1 MRMDPAG
8 PILARY
14 EAALWSVLGALAYLA
29 RDNSDLVFPDILW
42 LFALLLA
49 TSLASAWSVRRWPR
63 RDTPHAACAIATFA
77 VIAAIQ
83 ARSGGSHST
92 LWVLYLLPLFSSAL
106 LLSGRAL
113 AMIAAGAALCDAALY
128 VGPDAVW
135 GPSVLFELAVKTGVL
150 WAAAGSA
157 WILAEAERRARARAA
172 AQREELDRL
181 SADLRRGETM
191 AALGMATAATA
202 HDLAT
207 PLTIIRGYATM
218 RLEQDELPADLRKDL
233 SRIDRAAEFCQRL
246 AAETLKKSRGEGS
259 GESFN
264 LLDPLE
270 SALGLSEEVLARRG
284 IVLRRDYGDG
294 DPALRGNA
302 QDLERLFLNLFA
314 NAAKAMPA
322 GGALTV
328 RLRLR
333 ETPGGRRAEVRVEDS
348 GRGIPPEMLPKLFSP
363 FATTRQAEGGTGL
376 GLYLCREAAR
386 RHGGDLTAENLPKGG
401 ACFAVDLPLTPAPVP
416 APVRSPAN
424 A

>member
-1 MRMDPAG
+1 MRTDPAG

-49 TSLASAWSVRRWPR
+49 ASLASAWSVRRWPR
-63 RDTPHAACAIATFA
+63 QDAPHAACAVATFA

-83 ARSGGSHST
+83 ARSGGAHST

-113 AMIAAGAALCDAALY
+113 ALIAAGAALCDAALY
-128 VGPDAVW
+128 LGPDSVW
-135 GPSVLFELAVKTGVL
+135 GPSVLFELAVKSGVL

-157 WILAEAERRARARAA
+157 WILAEAERRARARSS

-191 AALGMATAATA
+191 AALGLASAATA
-202 HDLAT
+202 HDLST
-207 PLTIIRGYATM
+207 PLTVIRGYAAM
-218 RLEQDELPADLRKDL
+218 RLEQDDLPADLRKDL
-233 SRIDRAAEFCQRL
+233 GRIDRAAEFCQRL
-246 AAETLKKSRGEGS
+246 AADTLGRAKGDAGAP
-259 GESFN
+259 FN
-264 LLDPLE
+264 LMDPLE
-270 SALGLSEEVLARRG
+270 NALALSEEILARRG

-294 DPALRGNA
+294 DTTMRGRA

-328 RLRLR
+328 RLRAK
-333 ETPGGRRAEVRVEDS
+333 ETPAGRRAEVRIADS
-348 GRGIPPEMLPKLFSP
+348 GRGIPPELLPKLFSP
-363 FATTRQAEGGTGL
+363 FATTRQEEGGTGL
-376 GLYLCREAAR
+376 GLAGC
-386 RHGGDLTAENLPKGG
+386 
-401 ACFAVDLPLTPAPVP
+401 
-416 APVRSPAN
+416 
-424 A
+424 